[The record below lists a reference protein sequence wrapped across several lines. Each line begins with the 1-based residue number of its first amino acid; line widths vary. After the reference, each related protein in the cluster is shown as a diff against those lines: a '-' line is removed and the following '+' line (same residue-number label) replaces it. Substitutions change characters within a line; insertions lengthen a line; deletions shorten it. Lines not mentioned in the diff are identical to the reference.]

1 MAVNL
6 VKGQKID
13 LTKGNAG
20 LNQVMIGLG
29 WEPVSKTGKGFLS
42 AMFGGKQQDIDCD
55 ASVIML
61 SEGDKLTDTKDV
73 VYFGNLTH
81 SSQSVCHMG
90 DNLTGDGDGDDEQIF
105 VELKK
110 VPEHIQKL
118 VFVVNIYD
126 CLNRKQDFGMI
137 QNAYIRIVDNATKTE
152 LARFNLTDNYQGYT
166 ALEVGEVY
174 RHGGEWKFNALGN
187 GTRDASLKNMVSRFA

>member
-20 LNQVMIGLG
+20 LSQIMVGLG
-29 WEPVSKTGKGFLS
+29 WDPVTGGKGLFS
-42 AMFGGKQQDIDCD
+42 ALFGGGEKDFDCD

-61 SEGDKLTDTKDV
+61 DANGKLASAQDV

-81 SSQSVCHMG
+81 VSNSVCHRG
-90 DNLTGDGDGDDEQIF
+90 DNLTGDGAGDDEQIF
-105 VELKK
+105 VDLKK
-110 VPEHIQKL
+110 VPSNIQRL

-126 CLNRKQDFGMI
+126 CVGRKQDFGRI
-137 QNAYIRIVDNATKTE
+137 KSAFIRVVDNGTKQE
-152 LARFNLTDNYQGYT
+152 LLRFNLTENYQGYT

-174 RHGGEWKFNALGN
+174 RHNGEWKFASVGN
-187 GTRDASLKNMVSRFA
+187 GTKDVSLKAMVQRYS